1 MTTVPGSRFTH
12 LSFLFSSGKFPA
24 VARLWRQIFHK
35 TVIRIFLMILHHSQ
49 DVFQIAERI
58 GDRFFGCLILLFRQC
73 FQDICEI
80 HSRMDP
86 VPCEDDGFNFPIQ
99 LPVGGVSVA
108 DNDTGESFQE
118 FPRMVR
124 FHNRL
129 VVLSSIHGHMV
140 FFNFV
145 DCRLYSDSFLN
156 FIRRLLPASS
166 AKDLLQ
172 LFFQKDM
179 GNDFLAFSFFLPV
192 RDLDYILLGEFDNVK
207 RFA

>member
-1 MTTVPGSRFTH
+1 
-12 LSFLFSSGKFPA
+12 
-24 VARLWRQIFHK
+24 
-35 TVIRIFLMILHHSQ
+35 
-49 DVFQIAERI
+49 
-58 GDRFFGCLILLFRQC
+58 
-73 FQDICEI
+73 
-80 HSRMDP
+80 
-86 VPCEDDGFNFPIQ
+86 
-99 LPVGGVSVA
+99 
-108 DNDTGESFQE
+108 
-118 FPRMVR
+118 
-124 FHNRL
+124 
-129 VVLSSIHGHMV
+129 MV

-207 RFA
+207 RFAQYFR